1 MHGGEEAVKGGR
13 GGAVL
18 LNSFIC
24 QGGVGARHTSVRLYF
39 SRRLILFFI
48 PQLETIGIIVD
59 SPITGSFSCLELS
72 LITELFKLS
81 LRNMNED
88 ELHNYVCNS

>member
-1 MHGGEEAVKGGR
+1 MATKLKGGEGGSFTQFFHLSGR
-13 GGAVL
+13 GG
-18 LNSFIC
+18 
-24 QGGVGARHTSVRLYF
+24 GGHTSVRLYF